1 LRFGDFTF
9 IIPRMSETSPQFQE
23 RSIVIVGVGLIGGSI
38 AAAVRK
44 RFPECEVIGVG
55 RNEERLEQ
63 ARQAGLLT
71 SWMVDINK
79 STVPTRSLGVVC
91 LPVHQIA
98 NAVTALLN
106 ANCEIVTDA
115 GSVKA
120 SVYEALGP
128 NPDERFVG
136 SHPIAGSEQSG
147 FEHADA
153 NLFENRL
160 CVVTTS
166 SPEDSTLSRVQR
178 VVAFWKALGSSV
190 YLMSPDEHD
199 RVLALTS
206 HLPHILASVAASCV
220 NQELLTFTG
229 TGYRD
234 TTRIAAGSAKLW
246 ASILMGNSKH
256 CVEAI
261 EDAEEQL
268 RRFRD
273 SLTSGNTEAL
283 EQLWEAAAENR
294 RKLSGHHSEPL

>member
-1 LRFGDFTF
+1 
-9 IIPRMSETSPQFQE
+9 MSETSPQFQE

-44 RFPECEVIGVG
+44 RFPECQVIGVG

-63 ARQAGLLT
+63 ARRAGLLT
-71 SWMVDINK
+71 SWTVDLNK
-79 STVPTRSLGVVC
+79 STLPAGSIGVVC
-91 LPVHQIA
+91 LPVHQIPS
-98 NAVTALLN
+98 AVTALLN

-120 SVYEALGP
+120 SVYEAMGP

-153 NLFENRL
+153 DLFRNRL

-166 SPEDSTLSRVQR
+166 SPEDSALNRVQR
-178 VVAFWKALGSSV
+178 VISFWKALGSAV

-246 ASILMGNSKH
+246 ASILMGNAKH

-261 EDAEEQL
+261 DDAEEQL
-268 RRFRD
+268 RKFRE
-273 SLTSGNTEAL
+273 SLTSGNAEAL

-294 RKLSGHHSEPL
+294 RKLSGH